1 MKLFELIG
9 FGPLTSDMNLARE
22 LGHGQSCGLGFGE
35 KDLKED
41 KYIGWLLCSCSKLVG
56 QIIRL
61 VVECLEQ
68 TLGLLLE
75 LIEELI
81 RQY

>member
-9 FGPLTSDMNLARE
+9 FEPLTSDMNLVKRTWTW
-22 LGHGQSCGLGFGE
+22 SVMWPSIWSNGLEGE
-35 KDLKED
+35 QV
-41 KYIGWLLCSCSKLVG
+41 YWMTIVSSSKLVG

-68 TLGLLLE
+68 TLELLLE